1 MRPHYQRADPS
12 APAGGLAFYGPIVVD
27 TMQTPSVVLGHQL
40 IEIKHMD
47 DQGQSTTDP
56 RQFTKEIR
64 ELRLAYADCM
74 KTPIWQYDERT
85 SEKIRELRQEIEEAL
100 A

>member
-1 MRPHYQRADPS
+1 MN
-12 APAGGLAFYGPIVVD
+12 
-27 TMQTPSVVLGHQL
+27 
-40 IEIKHMD
+40 
-47 DQGQSTTDP
+47 DQDKSTTE
-56 RQFTKEIR
+56 RTSEEIR

-85 SEKIRELRQEIEEAL
+85 AEKIRELRQEIEEAL